1 MIKGN
6 RPNEKLS
13 CASITEITAVVAAAA
28 TAVTRMIATSD
39 TH

>member
-1 MIKGN
+1 MKICPVQVSQK
-6 RPNEKLS
+6 K
-13 CASITEITAVVAAAA
+13 TAVVAAAAA